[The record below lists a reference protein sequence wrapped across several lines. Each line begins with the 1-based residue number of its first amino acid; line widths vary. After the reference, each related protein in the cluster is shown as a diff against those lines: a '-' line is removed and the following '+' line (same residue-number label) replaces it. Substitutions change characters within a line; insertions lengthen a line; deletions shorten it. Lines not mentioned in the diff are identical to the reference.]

1 MRVCKFKL
9 CSAWFSSCPTLFL
22 EENVRELL
30 WGDGSWCCWGLGS
43 RDLFLL
49 LLFRSEEAKEGRIK
63 RTKDLCALGF
73 AAAGWGCPPQIK
85 AFKLPPLQ
93 RFAVRKDDARDG
105 HAVRKSDRNIL
116 QISLSGRFC
125 VSKRGKKRM
134 HFHSFPKLAGHAQ
147 EGKSSEFSL

>member
-1 MRVCKFKL
+1 MVVG
-9 CSAWFSSCPTLFL
+9 AV
-22 EENVRELL
+22 EV
-30 WGDGSWCCWGLGS
+30 WGAEIF
-43 RDLFLL
+43 FLL

-134 HFHSFPKLAGHAQ
+134 HFHSFLKASRSCPRG
-147 EGKSSEFSL
+147 EIF